1 MIWTQHVAIN
11 HKRYLIQNRNF
22 YPNGINVCVMVR
34 IEIIKLIQTQKLSA
48 SLSATKIA
56 KCDRQCCL
64 ENAKRGFSRF
74 SCSSTPSYA
83 PYVERIHAISIRRG
97 SMEHI
102 NKKSFPA
109 CTRVT
114 AHATSLQP
122 LQPIFLALT
131 SREAG
136 QNGGYTRPS
145 VREGWRRGVDENE
158 HERVL
163 RRERDRCERKGERER
178 KRRAR
183 GMEII
188 LREYLAGGGK
198 PTANERNISLKKRP
212 LPLFIFYPPCTIGLV
227 GSRTSTS
234 RIDSLAILPRTAR
247 MCSFFPRETRNSS
260 SRR

>member
-1 MIWTQHVAIN
+1 M
-11 HKRYLIQNRNF
+11 
-22 YPNGINVCVMVR
+22 P
-34 IEIIKLIQTQKLSA
+34 QKLQSVA
-48 SLSATKIA
+48 VNR
-56 KCDRQCCL
+56 CP
-64 ENAKRGFSRF
+64 ENAKKGFSRF
-74 SCSSTPSYA
+74 FCSSTPSYA

-97 SMEHI
+97 SVEHI

-122 LQPIFLALT
+122 LQPIFPALT

-136 QNGGYTRPS
+136 QSGGYTRPS
-145 VREGWRRGVDENE
+145 VREGWRRGVDESE

-178 KRRAR
+178 GRKRRAR

-188 LREYLAGGGK
+188 LREYLVGGGK

-212 LPLFIFYPPCTIGLV
+212 LPLPTPFIFYPPCTIGLV
-227 GSRTSTS
+227 GPRTSTS

-247 MCSFFPRETRNSS
+247 MCSFFFREKARNSTS
-260 SRR
+260 NRR